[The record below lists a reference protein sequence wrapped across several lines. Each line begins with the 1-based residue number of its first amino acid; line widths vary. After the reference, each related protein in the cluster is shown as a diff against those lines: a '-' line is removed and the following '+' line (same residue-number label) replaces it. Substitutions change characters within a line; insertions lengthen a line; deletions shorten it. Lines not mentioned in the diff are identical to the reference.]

1 MLAALI
7 ATPPETSIALPGA
20 KLLLARGPFALA
32 DEERLMREEGVELLV
47 TKNSGGAATYPK
59 IEAARRLGVTVIVV
73 RRPSPPNA
81 ETATD
86 LPSALAWI
94 AAHRPAP

>member
-1 MLAALI
+1 MCVLAI
-7 ATPPETSIALPGA
+7 E
-20 KLLLARGPFALA
+20 KC
-32 DEERLMREEGVELLV
+32 
-47 TKNSGGAATYPK
+47 GGAATYPK

-86 LPSALAWI
+86 LSTALAWI
-94 AAHRPAP
+94 EAHRPVP